1 MAEQKEVKK
10 KENKETSK
18 PDVSQSASKAL
29 LLGLGLI
36 VLGVFVIRGG
46 AIGDLLS
53 LVGLVFL
60 IVGIAQFFQNRKA
73 KRKQ

>member
-18 PDVSQSASKAL
+18 TEVNQSVGKAL

-36 VLGVFVIRGG
+36 ALGAFVIRG
-46 AIGDLLS
+46 AIGDFLNFL
-53 LVGLVFL
+53 GIVFL